1 MKTYIIIFEG
11 FVQFEVT
18 LASYLLHTKGDI
30 ITVGIDKEPVV
41 SYEGFRVIPDI
52 KLDEMNTNEVDCLII
67 PGGIIDENFN
77 DSEFYKKIDE
87 LNSQKKVIGGIC
99 SGVYHIAKAGVLKG
113 KGYTTTLHVNEYPE
127 FDISLFRDQ
136 LCVVDENIV
145 TAKANGY
152 VDFGI
157 ELGKV
162 MNIYEDENDLQETIE
177 FFREFKG

>member
-1 MKTYIIIFEG
+1 MKTYIIIFPG

-30 ITVGIDKEPVV
+30 ITVGFDKEPVV

-52 KLDEMNTNEVDCLII
+52 ELNEMITDEVDCLII
-67 PGGIIDENFN
+67 PGGKIEDLFN
-77 DSEFYKKIDE
+77 GSDFYNKIYE
-87 LNSQKKVIGGIC
+87 LNSRKKIIGGIC
-99 SGVYHIAKAGVLKG
+99 SGVYHIAKSGVLNG
-113 KGYTTTLHVNEYPE
+113 KGYTTTLNVSEYRE
-127 FDISLFRDQ
+127 FDAAVYRDQ
-136 LCVVDENIV
+136 LCVIDENIV

-162 MNIYEDENDLQETIE
+162 MNIYEDEHDLIETIE